1 MKEIVKY
8 TLLID
13 WHLFKKFRY
22 VSDWEGRSA
31 NRELEVLVRSY
42 IKMFESKNG
51 EIMWFDE

>member
-51 EIMWFDE
+51 EIMWIDE